1 MRFYTQQHRFYAG
14 VDRYDP
20 GKKSRSLTRPR
31 CALLNFD
38 AIKRFGTSPYFF
50 PERL

>member
-1 MRFYTQQHRFYAG
+1 MRFYTQQDRFYAG

-31 CALLNFD
+31 CVLLTFE